1 MADGWITP
9 PDVLTEA
16 EVADYLRADDRRTI
30 TRLRQA
36 GDLVGFRV
44 GKTYRYRLDAV
55 RDFITRQEQKET
67 R

>member
-9 PDVLTEA
+9 PDVLTEP
-16 EVADYLRADDRRTI
+16 EVADYLRAEPRTVS
-30 TRLRQA
+30 RYRQA
-36 GDLVGFRV
+36 GELVGFRV